1 MRGFGE
7 TINHVS
13 IEGLIVSGL
22 RRSGNNFTFRL
33 KTDTGF
39 FLVEF
44 DRSCPR
50 TEWFLLYRVGAWVL
64 VGGYLASR
72 QQDSMIFHDTAIIAD
87 QITFTR
93 L

>member
-33 KTDTGF
+33 KNRYGIF
-39 FLVEF
+39 F
-44 DRSCPR
+44 S
-50 TEWFLLYRVGAWVL
+50 RV
-64 VGGYLASR
+64 
-72 QQDSMIFHDTAIIAD
+72 
-87 QITFTR
+87 
-93 L
+93 